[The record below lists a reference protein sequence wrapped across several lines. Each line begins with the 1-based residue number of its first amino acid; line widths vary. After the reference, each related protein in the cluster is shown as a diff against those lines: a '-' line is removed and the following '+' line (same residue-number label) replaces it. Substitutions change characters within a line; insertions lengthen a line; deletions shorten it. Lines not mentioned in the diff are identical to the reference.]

1 MSEANKAVVD
11 SSVQAEQRSGGAQRA
26 TARIKGWDGPT
37 VVLTVFGLLLTSMA
51 GVGGMLLIDAVNEL
65 RDSIQALDDRM
76 EYRIQ
81 ALDDRM
87 GSRLKSLEE
96 RVAANGERLAHIEG
110 HLGVSGDSA
119 AHGPSGVAPSSNQ
132 QIGTKAV
139 PEVHDSRQRA
149 IASSS
154 NRRVPSK
161 LLSVHFE
168 ALR

>member
-76 EYRIQ
+76 E
-81 ALDDRM
+81 
-87 GSRLKSLEE
+87 SRLKSLEE

-154 NRRVPSK
+154 NQRVPSK